1 MVKNIREV
9 INICIGES
17 EVKELNEFV
26 GSQLEE
32 MATDPEIQYELQE
45 IDKEFAVTEADGLES

>member
-1 MVKNIREV
+1 MKNIREV

-26 GSQLEE
+26 GSQLAE
-32 MATDPEIQYELQE
+32 MAMDPEIQSELQE
-45 IDKEFAVTEADGLES
+45 IDREFAATEADGLES